1 MLGQSS
7 EAGSLSRSNL
17 GGPYEKVGLMVFVRV
32 GVLGSILR
40 SPILGNYH
48 FIQSLGV
55 GVSGL
60 MSIKVETTWRVRGT

>member
-32 GVLGSILR
+32 GVLGSIFEVPYPGKP
-40 SPILGNYH
+40 SFYSK
-48 FIQSLGV
+48 F
-55 GVSGL
+55 
-60 MSIKVETTWRVRGT
+60 RGWGIGFDEHQG